1 MEAMGA
7 QAMANGVDVRAAAA
21 KGGGRQLLR
30 REERQASILAA
41 AARAFARGGFAA
53 TSMEDVAAEA
63 GVTRLILYR
72 HFESKEDL
80 YRAVLTRVSDR
91 LRAEFLRLLH
101 EPAQRRRGFTTRS
114 ILTVARE
121 DPDSFRLLMVHAH
134 REPKFADYAEERH
147 KQALAIAHALMGDSL
162 PDPVIKR
169 WAAQTVVNY
178 LIHGVLVW
186 LDEGDPDRD
195 EEFVELATDGLV
207 AMYRAWASG
216 QADGLRQPI
225 SQPWR

>member
-1 MEAMGA
+1 M
-7 QAMANGVDVRAAAA
+7 NDVAAP
-21 KGGGRQLLR
+21 RRFLR

-41 AARAFARGGFAA
+41 AARAFARAGFAA

-80 YRAVLTRVSDR
+80 YRSVLTRVSDR
-91 LRAEFLRLLH
+91 LEQEFIGLLKRP
-101 EPAQRRRGFTTRS
+101 ERRQRGFITRS

-134 REPKFADYAEERH
+134 REPNFAEYASQRH
-147 KQALAIAHALMGDSL
+147 QQALVIADAMIADAIA
-162 PDPVIKR
+162 DPVMKR
-169 WAAQTVVNY
+169 WASQTIVNY

-186 LDEGDPDRD
+186 LDEGDPQRD
-195 EEFVELATDGLV
+195 EEFVSFATDGLV
-207 AMYRAWASG
+207 AMFSAWAPTRAKELQSRLERAG
-216 QADGLRQPI
+216 RGRAHE
-225 SQPWR
+225 